1 MPHCWLATASAA
13 SAFFWLSEG
22 VKRPG
27 RDGDTFSDAAAQL
40 GVGLP
45 QEDADFF
52 REFCYHGSYP
62 MANRHFLGV

>member
-52 REFCYHGSYP
+52 REFFVTMEVTPWLTGI
-62 MANRHFLGV
+62 F